1 MGQISCKSVLI
12 LIDGGSTHNFMQQQL
27 VSTLGLHTQT
37 IALLRVIVGNS
48 DELQCHQ
55 LCRDI
60 LVHIQ
65 GHTFSINFHVLVL
78 CGFDVVLGFQ
88 WLKSLGPILTD
99 YNTLTMQFRYEDRV
113 VELTPVTP
121 RLLRRMTQSG
131 TASTFFHLRIEPPST
146 QKTSSPNSP
155 HHQSPAISSLIAQ
168 FHNLFQPP
176 MTLPPAR
183 TTNHSITLIPNAS
196 SMNVRPY
203 RYP

>member
-37 IALLRVIVGNS
+37 IALLRVIVSNS
-48 DELQCHQ
+48 YELQCHQ

-88 WLKSLGPILTD
+88 WLKSLGPILTN
-99 YNTLTMQFRYEDRV
+99 YNTLTMQFRHEDRV
-113 VELTPVTP
+113 VELRGDRDSELTPVTP
-121 RLLRRMTQSG
+121 RQLRCMTRLD
-131 TASTFFHLRIEPPST
+131 TANTFFHLCIEPPST
-146 QKTSSPNSP
+146 QTTSSPNSP
-155 HHQSPAISSLIAQ
+155 HHQSSSISSLIA
-168 FHNLFQPP
+168 
-176 MTLPPAR
+176 
-183 TTNHSITLIPNAS
+183 
-196 SMNVRPY
+196 
-203 RYP
+203 